1 MTVRFTTT
9 SDTITHVKC
18 LTYGESGIGKT
29 TLCKTAPTPIIISAE
44 KGLLS
49 LSDVS
54 IPVIEVETV
63 DDLKEAYAFVTGSD
77 DAGEFET
84 VCLDSISDIAETL
97 LHQFKE
103 EAGKD
108 PRQAYGRLNDEVME
122 ILRNFRDIPGKH
134 VYVTAK
140 AKRLVEDQTG
150 LVTWVP
156 SLPGQQLGPALPYM
170 FDFVIPLKMGRAD
183 KVDYRYLQTVADM
196 QWIAKDRSG
205 KLDFQEEPD
214 LAKLFAKA
222 LNPDIERH

>member
-1 MTVRFTTT
+1 MAVRFTTT
-9 SDTITHVKC
+9 REAITHIKC

-29 TLCKTAPTPIIISAE
+29 TLCKTAPNPIIISAE

-49 LSDVS
+49 LSDVD
-54 IPVIEVETV
+54 IPVIEVQTV
-63 DDLKEAYAFVTGSD
+63 DDLKEAYAFVTESA
-77 DAGEFET
+77 DAEEFET

-97 LHQFKE
+97 LHIFKE

-156 SLPGQQLGPALPYM
+156 SLPGQQLGPALPFM
-170 FDFVIPLKMGRAD
+170 FDFVIPLKIGRVD
-183 KVDYRYLQTVADM
+183 KVDYRYLQTVADR

-222 LNPDIERH
+222 LNPDIERR